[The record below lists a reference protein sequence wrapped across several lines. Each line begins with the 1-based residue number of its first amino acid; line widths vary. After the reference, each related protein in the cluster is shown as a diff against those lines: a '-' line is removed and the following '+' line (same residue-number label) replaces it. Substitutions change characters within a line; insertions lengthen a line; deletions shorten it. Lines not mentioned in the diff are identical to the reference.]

1 MSNQRKRV
9 SLILYLVMREIQR
22 RKQQVWRLARV
33 SPSDAAQ
40 AVNLLNVSI
49 MAKHLL
55 LQGKCQ
61 YLSVRRHT
69 KHLAEGQKKID
80 SKIYERKKL
89 YFSASHV
96 LGCNNKTSFQITV
109 DCSFVAELS
118 KYWYQQRVKNVQ
130 KAIKLRFERRF

>member
-1 MSNQRKRV
+1 MHHGNKHVYVCMYCFICPSPKG
-9 SLILYLVMREIQR
+9 SGFHWFIFGD
-22 RKQQVWRLARV
+22 ARDLEEKTTSV
-33 SPSDAAQ
+33 ARPGVTLWCRA

-69 KHLAEGQKKID
+69 KHLAEGQKKIY

-89 YFSASHV
+89 YLSASHV
-96 LGCNNKTSFQITV
+96 LGCCNNKTSFQITV

-118 KYWYQQRVKNVQ
+118 KYWY
-130 KAIKLRFERRF
+130 

>member
-1 MSNQRKRV
+1 MAAG
-9 SLILYLVMREIQR
+9 L
-22 RKQQVWRLARV
+22 V
-33 SPSDAAQ
+33 SPSDAAE

-118 KYWYQQRVKNVQ
+118 KYWY
-130 KAIKLRFERRF
+130 

>member
-1 MSNQRKRV
+1 M
-9 SLILYLVMREIQR
+9 
-22 RKQQVWRLARV
+22 AAGPV

-69 KHLAEGQKKID
+69 KHLAEGQKKIY
-80 SKIYERKKL
+80 SKIYREKKAL
-89 YFSASHV
+89 LLSFS
-96 LGCNNKTSFQITV
+96 
-109 DCSFVAELS
+109 
-118 KYWYQQRVKNVQ
+118 
-130 KAIKLRFERRF
+130 RFGL